1 MKKLASGQ
9 KIEATAYKHNG
20 EMHRKWRSLSVIEH
34 QEDVII
40 FANKFA
46 KVLEGNGK
54 NWFTPEPAVSFF
66 YNDKFF
72 NVIAMLKDDGIYF
85 YCNLSSPALIDDEV
99 LKYIDYDLD
108 VRVKPDFSYEIVD
121 QDEYRENIEKY
132 NYSEDLKEVIQMTL
146 DDLIIQIKNKELPF
160 DHKYI
165 EDLYFKFAVNMD

>member
-1 MKKLASGQ
+1 
-9 KIEATAYKHNG
+9 
-20 EMHRKWRSLSVIEH
+20 
-34 QEDVII
+34 
-40 FANKFA
+40 
-46 KVLEGNGK
+46 
-54 NWFTPEPAVSFF
+54 
-66 YNDKFF
+66 
-72 NVIAMLKDDGIYF
+72 MLKDDGIYF
-85 YCNLSSPALIDDEV
+85 YCNLSSPALIDDEG